1 MYITSIFLYLC
12 LVLLALV
19 LSWCLDI
26 LLFFDVIWSCLV
38 MSKLSEYLFYACVW
52 SCLVKCIVFMLFEI
66 LTVCTWS
73 NGEDHVHC
81 KSFSQKNQIK
91 SEGSG
96 QNSQIVG
103 SELCCFNWETN
114 LHHSFLCCRKH
125 SSPSPLFPLLIPH
138 CTYVNI
144 CLHNDFFI
152 LSKNDGSLFYWL
164 HFFPSIILDKCEDP
178 TFSRWIFES

>member
-1 MYITSIFLYLC
+1 M
-12 LVLLALV
+12 V
-19 LSWCLDI
+19 LSCEMHCFYVVWDTNGMYLKQRRG
-26 LLFFDVIWSCLV
+26 SCSLQCFA
-38 MSKLSEYLFYACVW
+38 E
-52 SCLVKCIVFMLFEI
+52 
-66 LTVCTWS
+66 
-73 NGEDHVHC
+73 
-81 KSFSQKNQIK
+81 KSDQIK
-91 SEGSG
+91 REAG

-114 LHHSFLCCRKH
+114 LHHSFLCCRKQH